1 MKGTVFDIKE
11 FALGDGDGIRTTVFF
26 KGCPLSCIWCH
37 NPEGL
42 SPAPELYVKEVGCLG
57 CGLCR
62 RGCSHPECAPYGRCL
77 HVCPSDLL
85 SVVGR
90 SYSADEL
97 AEKLISKA
105 ATLNALG
112 GGITLSGGEP
122 LLQHEFAR
130 ELILK
135 LKGKTHVA
143 IETSGYASE
152 EAFVSVAS
160 LCDLVIMDV
169 KLASDSEH
177 RKYTGVSNEKILKNA
192 SWLKA
197 SGIPHLFR
205 TPLIPGITDT
215 EENLRAIA
223 EIVGESRIE
232 LLPYNALAPAKYKSV
247 GRRYTD
253 VIDPKAARE
262 PDISFFKN
270 ATLKKSR

>member
-1 MKGTVFDIKE
+1 MKGTIFDIKE

-42 SPAPELYVKEVGCLG
+42 SPSPELYVKEVGCLG

-62 RGCSHPECAPYGRCL
+62 RDCSHPECAPYGRCL

-85 SVVGR
+85 SVVGK
-90 SYSADEL
+90 SYTSDEL

-105 ATLNALG
+105 PTLNALG

-130 ELILK
+130 ELLSK
-135 LKGKTHVA
+135 LKGNVHVA

-152 EAFVSVAS
+152 EVFTQVAS
-160 LCDLVIMDV
+160 LCDLVIMDI
-169 KLASDSEH
+169 KLADDDEH
-177 RKYTGVSNEKILKNA
+177 KKYTGVSNERILKNA
-192 SWLKA
+192 SWLKS

-215 EENLRAIA
+215 DDNLRAIA
-223 EIVGESRIE
+223 SIVGESKIE
-232 LLPYNALAPAKYKSV
+232 LLPYNTLAPAKYKSV
-247 GRRYTD
+247 GRKYTD
-253 VIDPKAARE
+253 AIDPAKERT
-262 PDISFFKN
+262 PSISCFKN
-270 ATLKKSR
+270 AILKSKI